1 MRFQSDLIYCKVG
14 NFIEMYVF
22 GSSEYLKS
30 LFGFL
35 IFSCF
40 VVVVVLIHADTD
52 NFMQKPSAV

>member
-1 MRFQSDLIYCKVG
+1 MG
-14 NFIEMYVF
+14 NLIEMYVF

-52 NFMQKPSAV
+52 NFMQKPPAV